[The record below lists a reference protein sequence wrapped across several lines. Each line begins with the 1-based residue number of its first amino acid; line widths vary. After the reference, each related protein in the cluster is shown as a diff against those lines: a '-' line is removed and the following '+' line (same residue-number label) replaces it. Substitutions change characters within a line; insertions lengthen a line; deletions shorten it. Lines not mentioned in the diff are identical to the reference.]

1 MNRASSAQRGAS
13 PFDLADSAAYAD
25 WRGRKLEQLQCDAGA
40 LIVDIE
46 NPMRLQADERQRL
59 LSLIDRHNMAVYRL
73 ADAQNRDK
81 EIVHALGRAVG
92 LNRLDTNLRADE
104 DSVTSLEVRSQQ
116 GNQYIPYTNRRL
128 SWHTDGYYNTL
139 DSQVRGIIMHCA
151 QPAAEGGE
159 NALIDHELMYIR
171 LRDENPAY
179 IEALMRPEAMTIPPN
194 VENGVE
200 IRPAQP
206 GPVFSVDPQS
216 GRLHMRYSART
227 RNIEWAGDADTRNA
241 AAAITDFLQDDSIT
255 CRLRLNAGEGIIC
268 NNVLHNRTGFTDTD
282 AQKRLMYRARY
293 YDRVAQYDD
302 NQH

>member
-1 MNRASSAQRGAS
+1 MNSSSMPQAQAN
-13 PFDLADSAAYAD
+13 PFDLTDLAAYAD
-25 WRGRKLEQLQCDAGA
+25 WRSRKLEQLQCDAGA
-40 LIVDIE
+40 LAVDIE
-46 NPMRLQADERQRL
+46 NPMQLQVDERERL

-92 LNRLDTNLRADE
+92 LNRLDSNLRADE
-104 DSVTSLEVRSQQ
+104 DSVTSLEVRPQQ

-128 SWHTDGYYNTL
+128 SWHTDGYYNHL
-139 DSQVRGIIMHCA
+139 DRQVRGLIMHCA

-179 IEALMRPEAMTIPPN
+179 IEALMQPEAMTIPPN
-194 VENGVE
+194 QENGVE

-206 GPVFSVDPQS
+206 GPVFSVDTQS

-227 RNIEWAGDADTRNA
+227 RNIEWFDDAVTRSA

-255 CRLRLNAGEGIIC
+255 CRLRLRAGEGIIC

-282 AQKRLMYRARY
+282 TQKRLMYRARY
-293 YDRVAQYDD
+293 YDRVAAV
-302 NQH
+302 